1 MLKHI
6 SKKITK
12 PFYQKNKEAMSIS
25 FALLTKL
32 SKGNPE
38 MVKLVYNLCR
48 TVGMHMQGENPQAMF
63 VLSNLTKIFTLIGF

>member
-6 SKKITK
+6 PKKIIK
-12 PFYQKNKEAMSIS
+12 PFYQKNKEAMSVS
-25 FALLTKL
+25 FAVLTKL

-48 TVGMHMQGENPQAMF
+48 TVGMHMQSENPQVIF
-63 VLSNLTKIFTLIGF
+63 VLSNLTLRYLH